1 MINSDVNNRKSI
13 KYYVKQ
19 YLFQVKET
27 LSNKVVVDIPAGNGA
42 TSEILQELGANV
54 KAFDLFP
61 EYFKLSGTTCE
72 YADVSDTIP
81 LPDQSADMLICQEGI
96 EHFSDQ
102 LKVLKEFNRVLKVN
116 KQLLITTPS
125 YSNLSAKMSY
135 LLFESESANQMPPNE
150 INDIWM
156 SDETDG
162 HRLYHGHIFL
172 LGVQKLRILGRLA
185 GFKIKEV
192 IYVRMSYSSLLL
204 FPIFYPF
211 ILMRSLLVY
220 RSNLN
225 KHKSIDAAQKRAVYR
240 EQLRINI
247 NPKTLLNKHTFIV
260 FEKEKNVCDVN
271 FRNEELIKPF
281 DKKT

>member
-1 MINSDVNNRKSI
+1 
-13 KYYVKQ
+13 VKQ

-27 LSNKVVVDIPAGNGA
+27 LNNKVVVDIPAGNGA
-42 TSEILQELGANV
+42 TSEILQNLGANV

-61 EYFKLSGTTCE
+61 EYFQLAGTTCE

-81 LPDQSADMLICQEGI
+81 LADQSADMLICQEGI

-102 LKVLKEFNRVLKVN
+102 LKVLKEFNRVLKTN
-116 KQLLITTPS
+116 QRLLITTPS

-156 SDETDG
+156 SDENDG

-192 IYVRMSYSSLLL
+192 VYVRMSYSSLVL

-211 ILMRSLLVY
+211 ILIRSQLVY
-220 RSNLN
+220 HANLN
-225 KHKSIDAAQKRAVYR
+225 KHKSIDTAQKRAVYR

>member
-1 MINSDVNNRKSI
+1 
-13 KYYVKQ
+13 
-19 YLFQVKET
+19 
-27 LSNKVVVDIPAGNGA
+27 
-42 TSEILQELGANV
+42 
-54 KAFDLFP
+54 
-61 EYFKLSGTTCE
+61 
-72 YADVSDTIP
+72 
-81 LPDQSADMLICQEGI
+81 
-96 EHFSDQ
+96 
-102 LKVLKEFNRVLKVN
+102 
-116 KQLLITTPS
+116 
-125 YSNLSAKMSY
+125 KMSY

-156 SDETDG
+156 SDENDG

-192 IYVRMSYSSLLL
+192 VYVRMSYSSLVL

-211 ILMRSLLVY
+211 ILIRSLLVY
-220 RSNLN
+220 RANLN
-225 KHKSIDAAQKRAVYR
+225 KHKSIDTAQKRAVYR

-260 FEKEKNVCDVN
+260 FEKEKNVGDVN